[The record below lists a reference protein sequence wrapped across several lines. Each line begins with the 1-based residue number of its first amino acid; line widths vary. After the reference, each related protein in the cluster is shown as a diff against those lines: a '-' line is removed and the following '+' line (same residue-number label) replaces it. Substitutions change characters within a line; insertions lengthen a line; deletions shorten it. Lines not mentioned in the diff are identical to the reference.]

1 MSGFYLGLTTNN
13 LSFRSKGDTFS
24 SGPSGPPGPPGPKG
38 QRGPKGQKGDT
49 GPAGMPGAK
58 GEPGK
63 SLSAPTIAVTP
74 SRIAVNES
82 GSASFQC
89 SASGNPEPAIKWS
102 RVNNQSEISQSV
114 DSAEKLFFQNV
125 TGSDSGVYKCSAT
138 NILGKAQALVRLAE
152 VNGKLFVHPYYTY
165 CI

>member
-1 MSGFYLGLTTNN
+1 
-13 LSFRSKGDTFS
+13 
-24 SGPSGPPGPPGPKG
+24 
-38 QRGPKGQKGDT
+38 
-49 GPAGMPGAK
+49 MPGAK

-74 SRIAVNES
+74 SRMTINVS

-102 RVNNQSEISQSV
+102 RVDNQSGISQSV

-125 TGSDSGVYKCSAT
+125 TGSDSGIYKCSAT
-138 NILGKAQALVRLAE
+138 NILGQAQALVRLE
-152 VNGKLFVHPYYTY
+152 VNVRLFVYPYYTY